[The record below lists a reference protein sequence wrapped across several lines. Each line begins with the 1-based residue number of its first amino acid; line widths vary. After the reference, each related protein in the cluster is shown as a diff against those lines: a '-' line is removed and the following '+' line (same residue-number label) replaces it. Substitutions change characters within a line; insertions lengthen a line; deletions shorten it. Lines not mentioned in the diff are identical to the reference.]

1 MTSHYGTLSSSL
13 RRARGPWSLPVIKT
27 ILSLAC
33 FKTADFGMPVLI
45 RWAVKV
51 FFVKSGAATFSVRT
65 AKSKQIY
72 R

>member
-1 MTSHYGTLSSSL
+1 MESSGDKDDFISGL
-13 RRARGPWSLPVIKT
+13 LQNCRFGD
-27 ILSLAC
+27 AC
-33 FKTADFGMPVLI
+33 FDSVGGEGF
-45 RWAVKV
+45 